1 MTLTFVKLTI
11 YMLCMDAC
19 LIISV
24 ISLIIYLGINASKDS
39 SKFLIL
45 FTLFR
50 TEEFGVV
57 FATLL
62 FLNRKKPKTPENT
75 PTNVP

>member
-1 MTLTFVKLTI
+1 
-11 YMLCMDAC
+11 MDAC
-19 LIISV
+19 LFASV
-24 ISLIIYLGINASKDS
+24 ISLIIYLSINASKDAGN
-39 SKFLIL
+39 FLIF

-62 FLNRKKPKTPENT
+62 FLNRKKPKTPEEKPPSDT
-75 PTNVP
+75 IVPVKSV